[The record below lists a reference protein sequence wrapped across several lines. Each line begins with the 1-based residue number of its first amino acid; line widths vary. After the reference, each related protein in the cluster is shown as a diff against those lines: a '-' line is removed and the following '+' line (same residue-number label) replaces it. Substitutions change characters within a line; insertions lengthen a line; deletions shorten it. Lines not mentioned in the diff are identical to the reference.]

1 MSRSE
6 SRFVVYYGAVLDP
19 PGVNAM
25 PENQRDVME
34 YEVAI
39 VGAGP
44 AGLAC
49 AIRLKQ
55 LKPSLSVCVLEKAAS
70 LGAHSLSG
78 AVLEPGP
85 LDELLPQWREH
96 PPAICV
102 PAARDEF
109 FVMTRSKRYKLPVTP
124 PQMENHGNFIISL
137 GQLVPILGA
146 EAEKLGVDVFAG
158 FAAAEAL
165 FDETGAVKGV
175 RIGDMGLEKSG
186 EPGPNFA
193 LGPEIHAKVTMFCE
207 GCRGSTSKQLIKRF
221 KLDAGKSPQTY
232 GLGFKELWQLPP
244 NRVQPG
250 LIQHSVGWPL
260 DNRTYGG
267 SFLYHLDHDRVYVG
281 FVVGLDY
288 EDPRLKPFE
297 AFQQFKN
304 HAAIKDLLKG
314 GEIIAGGARTVIEGG
329 YQSMPTLEMPG
340 AMLVGDAGGTLNTP
354 KIKGIHQAIRSG
366 MTAAA
371 HYVETGT
378 SAGFD
383 ARWRAAPGGR
393 ELYKVRNIR
402 PGFNRGLWF
411 GLANAA
417 FETYVTRGH
426 SPWTL
431 ANHADD
437 KALKHLDYA
446 SPERDWGERELPPRD
461 RLAFV
466 FFASTTHDENQPV
479 HLHVA
484 DTTLC
489 ATRCATEFGNPCTNF
504 CPANV
509 YEMIADDGGGR
520 KLQINASNCV
530 HCKACDIKEPYTD
543 QITWVT
549 PEGGSGPN
557 YQSL

>member
-1 MSRSE
+1 MSE
-6 SRFVVYYGAVLDP
+6 TP
-19 PGVNAM
+19 
-25 PENQRDVME
+25 RDVME

-55 LKPSLSVCVLEKAAS
+55 LNPSLSICLLEKAAS
-70 LGAHSLSG
+70 LGVHSLSG
-78 AVLEPGP
+78 AVMEPGP
-85 LDELLPQWREH
+85 LNELLPEWRVQA
-96 PPAICV
+96 PAICV
-102 PAARDEF
+102 PAVRDEF
-109 FVMTRSKRYKLPVTP
+109 LFLTRRKRYRLPTP
-124 PQMENHGNFIISL
+124 PQMANHGNFIISL
-137 GQLVPILGA
+137 GQLIPILGQ

-165 FDETGAVKGV
+165 FDEAGAVKGV
-175 RIGDMGLEKSG
+175 AIGDMGIGKNG
-186 EPGPNFA
+186 ERGPNFA
-193 LGPEIHAKVTMFCE
+193 PGPEIHAKVTLFCE
-207 GCRGSTSKQLIKRF
+207 GCRGSISKQLIRRF
-221 KLDAGKSPQTY
+221 RLDDGKSPQTY

-244 NRVQPG
+244 GRVQPG
-250 LIQHSVGWPL
+250 LIQHTLGWPL
-260 DNRTYGG
+260 DSKTYGG
-267 SFLYHLDHDRVYVG
+267 SFLYHLDNDRVYVG

-288 EDPRLKPFE
+288 EDPRFKPFE

-304 HAAIKDLLKG
+304 HPDVKGLLKG

-354 KIKGIHQAIRSG
+354 KIKGIHQAIRCG

-371 HYVETGT
+371 HYVENGT
-378 SAGFD
+378 AAGFD
-383 ARWRAAPGGR
+383 KRWRESAGGR
-393 ELYKVRNIR
+393 ELHKVRNIR
-402 PGFNRGLWF
+402 PGFRRGLWF
-411 GLANAA
+411 GLANAVL
-417 FETYVTRGH
+417 ETVTMGKL
-426 SPWTL
+426 PWTL

-437 KALKHLDYA
+437 TALKRLSDYA
-446 SPERDWGERELPPRD
+446 APDRAWGDRELPPRD

-466 FFASTTHDENQPV
+466 FFAATTHDENQPV

-489 ATRCATEFGNPCTNF
+489 ATRCTTEFGNPCTNF
-504 CPANV
+504 CPASV
-509 YEMIADDGGGR
+509 YEMIPDGNGGTR
-520 KLQINASNCV
+520 LQINASNCV
-530 HCKACDIKEPYTD
+530 HCKACDIKDPYAG
-543 QITWVT
+543 QITWVP

>member
-1 MSRSE
+1 MSE
-6 SRFVVYYGAVLDP
+6 TA
-19 PGVNAM
+19 
-25 PENQRDVME
+25 RDVME

-55 LKPSLSVCVLEKAAS
+55 LKPDLSICVLEKAAS

-85 LDELLPQWREH
+85 LDELLPSWREH
-96 PPAICV
+96 APAICV
-102 PAARDEF
+102 PAKRDEF
-109 FVMTRSKRYKLPVTP
+109 LFMTRRKRFKLPITP
-124 PQMENHGNFIISL
+124 PQMMNHGNLIISL
-137 GQLVPILGA
+137 GQLIPILGA

-165 FDETGAVKGV
+165 FDESGAVKGV
-175 RIGDMGLEKSG
+175 RIGDMGIEKNG

-193 LGPEIHAKVTMFCE
+193 PGPEIHAKITMFCE
-207 GCRGSTSKQLIKRF
+207 GCRGSTSKQLIRRF
-221 KLDAGKSPQTY
+221 KLDEGKSPQTY

-244 NRVQPG
+244 GRVQPG
-250 LIQHSVGWPL
+250 LIQHTLGWPL
-260 DNRTYGG
+260 DSRTYGG
-267 SFLYHLDHDRVYVG
+267 SFLYHLDNDRVYVG

-288 EDPRLKPFE
+288 EDPRFKPFE
-297 AFQQFKN
+297 AFQQYKN
-304 HAAIKDLLKG
+304 HPTVKALLQG

-329 YQSMPTLEMPG
+329 YQSMPKLEMPG
-340 AMLVGDAGGTLNTP
+340 ALLVGDAGGTLNTP

-383 ARWRAAPGGR
+383 KRWRESPGGR

-402 PGFNRGLWF
+402 PGFARGMWF
-411 GLANAA
+411 GLLNAA
-417 FETYVTRGH
+417 LETITFGKL
-426 SPWTL
+426 PWTL

-437 KALKHLDYA
+437 KALKRLDEYV
-446 SPERDWGERELPPRD
+446 SPDRDWGERDLPPRD

-466 FFASTTHDENQPV
+466 FFCLDDTRRESAAAPQSRRSESLRHA
-479 HLHVA
+479 LH
-484 DTTLC
+484 
-489 ATRCATEFGNPCTNF
+489 
-504 CPANV
+504 
-509 YEMIADDGGGR
+509 
-520 KLQINASNCV
+520 
-530 HCKACDIKEPYTD
+530 
-543 QITWVT
+543 
-549 PEGGSGPN
+549 SGIR
-557 YQSL
+557 QSLPEFLPGERVRDDRRWRGRPEAAGQLLELRALQSLRHQRAVHRSDHLGHPRGRLRAQLSKPVAV

>member
-1 MSRSE
+1 MSE
-6 SRFVVYYGAVLDP
+6 TA
-19 PGVNAM
+19 
-25 PENQRDVME
+25 RDVME

-55 LKPSLSVCVLEKAAS
+55 LKPDLTVCVLEKAAS

-85 LDELLPQWREH
+85 LDELLPDWRKH
-96 PPAICV
+96 GPAICV

-109 FVMTRSKRYKLPVTP
+109 LFMTRSKRYRLPTP
-124 PQMENHGNFIISL
+124 PQMGNHGNFIISL
-137 GQLVPILGA
+137 GQLVPILGQ

-165 FDETGAVKGV
+165 FDDAGAVKGV
-175 RIGDMGLEKSG
+175 RIGDMGIEKNG

-193 LGPEIHAKVTMFCE
+193 LGPEIHAKITLFCE
-207 GCRGSTSKQLIKRF
+207 GCRGSVSKQLIKRF

-244 NRVQPG
+244 GRVQPG
-250 LIQHSVGWPL
+250 LIQHTLGWPL
-260 DNRTYGG
+260 DNNTYGG
-267 SFLYHLDHDRVYVG
+267 SFLYHLDNDRVYVG

-297 AFQQFKN
+297 AFQQYKN
-304 HAAIKDLLKG
+304 HPDIKKLLQG

-371 HYVETGT
+371 HFVECGT

-383 ARWRAAPGGR
+383 KRWRESKGGR
-393 ELYKVRNIR
+393 ELHKVRNIR
-402 PGFNRGLWF
+402 PGFRHGLWF

-417 FETYVTRGH
+417 LETVTFGKL
-426 SPWTL
+426 PWTL

-437 KALKHLDYA
+437 TALKKLDDYE
-446 SPERDWGERELPPRD
+446 SPDRGWGDRDLPPRD

-466 FFASTTHDENQPV
+466 FFAATTHDENQPV

-489 ATRCATEFGNPCTNF
+489 ATRCVKEFGNPCTNF

-509 YEMIADDGGGR
+509 YEMIADGSGGT

-530 HCKACDIKEPYTD
+530 HCKACDIKEPYAG

>member
-1 MSRSE
+1 MSE
-6 SRFVVYYGAVLDP
+6 T
-19 PGVNAM
+19 
-25 PENQRDVME
+25 QRDVME

-44 AGLAC
+44 AGLAA

-55 LKPSLSVCVLEKAAS
+55 LKPDLSVCMLEKGAS
-70 LGAHSLSG
+70 VGAHSLSG

-85 LDELLPQWREH
+85 LDELLPGWRNT
-96 PPAICV
+96 PPATCV

-109 FVMTRSKRYKLPVTP
+109 WWMTRRKRYRLPTP
-124 PQMENHGNFIISL
+124 PQMGNHGNLIVSL
-137 GQLVPILGA
+137 GQLTPILA
-146 EAEKLGVDVFAG
+146 QEAERLGVDVFPG

-165 FDETGAVKGV
+165 IDDGGAVMGV
-175 RIGDMGLEKSG
+175 QIGDMGVEKTG
-186 EPGPNFA
+186 EPGPNYA
-193 LGPEIHAKVTMFCE
+193 PGPRIHAKLTMFAE
-207 GCRGSTSKQLIKRF
+207 GCRGSTTKQMIRRYG
-221 KLDAGKSPQTY
+221 LDRDKSPQTY

-244 NRVQPG
+244 GRVEPG
-250 LIQHSVGWPL
+250 LIQHSLGWPL

-267 SFLYHLDHDRVYVG
+267 SFLYHLDNDRVYVG

-304 HAAIKDLLKG
+304 HPLVKPLFAG
-314 GEIIAGGARTVIEGG
+314 GEILSAGARTLIEGG
-329 YQSMPTLEMPG
+329 YQSAPMLEMPG
-340 AMLVGDAGGTLNTP
+340 AVLIGDAGGTLNTP

-366 MTAAA
+366 VTAAE
-371 HYVETGT
+371 HYAETGT

-383 ARWRAAPGGR
+383 RRWRESTGGR
-393 ELYKVRNIR
+393 ELRKVRNIR
-402 PGFNRGLWF
+402 PGFRRGLWF

-417 FETYVTRGH
+417 LETVTMGK

-431 ANHADD
+431 ANHDD
-437 KALKHLDYA
+437 HLALRKLEDYA
-446 SPERDWGERELPPRD
+446 SPDRGWGERELPPRD
-461 RLAFV
+461 RLAAV
-466 FFASTTHDENQPV
+466 FFAATAHEENQPI
-479 HLHVA
+479 HLRVA
-484 DTTLC
+484 DTSIC

-509 YEMIADDGGGR
+509 YEMVDDGAGGR

-543 QITWVT
+543 QITWTT

-557 YQSL
+557 YQGL

>member
-1 MSRSE
+1 MSVLGVSSMSE
-6 SRFVVYYGAVLDP
+6 S
-19 PGVNAM
+19 
-25 PENQRDVME
+25 QRDVME

-55 LKPSLSVCVLEKAAS
+55 LKPDLSICVLEKAAS

-85 LDELLPQWREH
+85 LDELLPTWREN
-96 PPAICV
+96 PPDICV
-102 PAARDEF
+102 PAVRDDF
-109 FVMTRSKRYKLPVTP
+109 LFMTRRRRYRSPITP
-124 PQMENHGNFIISL
+124 PQMNNHGNLIVSL
-137 GQLVPILGA
+137 GQLVVILGA
-146 EAEKLGVDVFAG
+146 EAEKLGVDVFPG

-165 FDETGAVKGV
+165 FDAAGAVKGV
-175 RIGDMGLEKSG
+175 RIGDMGVEKNG
-186 EPGPNFA
+186 QHGPNFT
-193 LGPEIHAKVTMFCE
+193 LGPEIHAKITMLCE
-207 GCRGSTSKQLIKRF
+207 GCRGSTSKQLIARYR
-221 KLDAGKSPQTY
+221 LDAGKSPQTY
-232 GLGFKELWQLPP
+232 GLGLKELWQLPP
-244 NRVQPG
+244 GRVQPG
-250 LIQHSVGWPL
+250 LIQHTAGWPL
-260 DNRTYGG
+260 DNGIYGG
-267 SFLYHLDHDRVYVG
+267 SFLYHLNKDRVYVG

-288 EDPRLKPFE
+288 ADPRFKPFE
-297 AFQQFKN
+297 AFQQWKN
-304 HAAIKDLLKG
+304 HPDIKSLLKG
-314 GEIIAGGARTVIEGG
+314 GEIVAGGARTIIEGG

-340 AMLVGDAGGTLNTP
+340 AMLVGDAGGTLNMP

-366 MTAAA
+366 VTAAA

-383 ARWRAAPGGR
+383 QRWRKSPGGR

-402 PGFNRGLWF
+402 PGFRHGLLLGTANF
-411 GLANAA
+411 G
-417 FETYVTRGH
+417 FETITMGKV
-426 SPWTL
+426 PWTL

-437 KALKHLDYA
+437 TALKRLDEYT
-446 SPERDWGERELPPRD
+446 SPDRGWTDRELPPRD
-461 RLAFV
+461 RVASV
-466 FFASTTHDENQPV
+466 FFAATTHDENQPV

-489 ATRCATEFGNPCTNF
+489 ATRCIKDYGNPCTNF

-509 YEMIADDGGGR
+509 YEMIADGKGGQR
-520 KLQINASNCV
+520 LQINASNCV
-530 HCKACDIKEPYTD
+530 HCKACDIKEPYAG
-543 QITWVT
+543 QITWVP